1 MIKPI
6 IAALL
11 FITIQANAQKEAK
24 NWQQLDKQTPLKEY
38 IENQA
43 YEYLNFNPE
52 ERDSI
57 DVVYKELVK
66 TNSSM
71 PEVFIRDAASIPNKE
86 PLAIINGYIPENN
99 ELLAQLKLSDVNKIF
114 IHKPHEETSALY
126 GARGRYGVIVIEI
139 NKRKLKK
146 IRRLINN

>member
-1 MIKPI
+1 M
-6 IAALL
+6 
-11 FITIQANAQKEAK
+11 
-24 NWQQLDKQTPLKEY
+24 
-38 IENQA
+38 
-43 YEYLNFNPE
+43 NFNPD

-66 TNSSM
+66 KNSSM

-86 PLAIINGYIPENN
+86 PLTIINGYIPENN
-99 ELLAQLKLSDVNKIF
+99 ELLAQIRLSDVDKIF
-114 IHKPHEETSALY
+114 IHKPSEEISALY

-146 IRRLINN
+146 IRRRINN